1 MADESFLAEE
11 EVLEIDL
18 RRYIEV
24 FLKWKYLIA
33 AITILA
39 VVTSGVLSFFVLP
52 PVYETKVV
60 LMVNQ
65 SNDRQV
71 IREEDG
77 LESVVNTLSR
87 LPEMTI
93 NTYVGQIQSPSL
105 LEKVITKANLNKEVY
120 TPESLARLIDVKAI
134 KDTNLIEVKVRN
146 TDPKLAVN
154 IANTLSESFL
164 DFISENNTKRMTKS
178 LEFLNQQIELNT
190 KELEKA
196 KAELD
201 KFNAQPRSVEFLQK
215 QMDGLIEDLT
225 LYKSNMMQAEVELEQ
240 SLAAKM
246 RLEERLANT
255 KETIV
260 VEKYLTKP
268 DGAEQPEV
276 TQVEEINP
284 AYTSLVQSLD
294 QQEVLVAQK
303 SGQLSSLG
311 TVISEIEAEI
321 DELQA
326 ELTKKKAEQTKL
338 ADKVNSLESTLKLLQ
353 EKLTEAQIM
362 KSINLGETTLLI
374 VAPALEPTDPVKPN
388 KKLNIAI
395 AFVLGLMVAVALA
408 FILEH
413 LDNTLKEPE
422 DVEKHL
428 GLPVLGSIPELST
441 VGKKF
446 SV

>member
-18 RRYIEV
+18 RRYIDI

-39 VVTSGVLSFFVLP
+39 VLTSGVLSFFVLP

-93 NTYVGQIQSPSL
+93 NSYVGQIQSPSL
-105 LEKVITKANLNKEVY
+105 LEKVITKANLDKEVY

-321 DELQA
+321 DELQV

>member
-1 MADESFLAEE
+1 
-11 EVLEIDL
+11 
-18 RRYIEV
+18 
-24 FLKWKYLIA
+24 
-33 AITILA
+33 
-39 VVTSGVLSFFVLP
+39 
-52 PVYETKVV
+52 
-60 LMVNQ
+60 
-65 SNDRQV
+65 
-71 IREEDG
+71 
-77 LESVVNTLSR
+77 
-87 LPEMTI
+87 
-93 NTYVGQIQSPSL
+93 
-105 LEKVITKANLNKEVY
+105 
-120 TPESLARLIDVKAI
+120 
-134 KDTNLIEVKVRN
+134 
-146 TDPKLAVN
+146 
-154 IANTLSESFL
+154 
-164 DFISENNTKRMTKS
+164 
-178 LEFLNQQIELNT
+178 
-190 KELEKA
+190 
-196 KAELD
+196 
-201 KFNAQPRSVEFLQK
+201 
-215 QMDGLIEDLT
+215 
-225 LYKSNMMQAEVELEQ
+225 
-240 SLAAKM
+240 
-246 RLEERLANT
+246 
-255 KETIV
+255 
-260 VEKYLTKP
+260 
-268 DGAEQPEV
+268 
-276 TQVEEINP
+276 VEEINP